1 MSRSSGLPLVLVK
14 PASCGTATPRAAA
27 PGRRALWRES
37 RGGIGWRPLLALLPL
52 APLLGACATPS
63 PQATASR
70 LQVVTTALPLTLLS
84 RAVAGD
90 CAEVQALI
98 PEGLDPHDVQAR
110 PADLL
115 LLRRARVLVRNGLG
129 LDDYVKPWITSAAP
143 PDLRVVDTSQGV
155 AALPSAA
162 GDAEADAPSRDNDH
176 DHDQDPGGH
185 SPVEP
190 DQHGT
195 KDQHRHSHGPLNP
208 HIWLDPQRAEQQLN
222 SIRDALV
229 QVDPGCA
236 ATYRRNASAYGQQ
249 LRALDRQIAAEL
261 APYRGRTL
269 VTHHDVLPY
278 FAQRYGLQA
287 AALVEQPDQPPTP
300 ADLQRISRL
309 ARQQGLRALLSEP
322 PRPSRSLEALARDLG
337 LRVLSFD
344 PLETAPA
351 AAAADPDTYLRVMR
365 SNAATVRQ
373 AFAGP

>member
-1 MSRSSGLPLVLVK
+1 MPRSFPLP
-14 PASCGTATPRAAA
+14 
-27 PGRRALWRES
+27 
-37 RGGIGWRPLLALLPL
+37 PLLAL
-52 APLLGACATPS
+52 AALLGSCSAPS
-63 PQATASR
+63 PPQATAPR
-70 LQVVTTALPLTLLS
+70 LQVVTTALPLTLFS

-90 CAEVQALI
+90 CADVQPLI

-129 LDDYVKPWITSAAP
+129 LDDYVTPWITSAASP
-143 PDLRVVDTSQGV
+143 ELRVVDTSKGV
-155 AALPSAA
+155 ATLPSAT
-162 GDAEADAPSRDNDH
+162 GEAEADAPGQDH
-176 DHDQDPGGH
+176 DHAHDHDDP
-185 SPVEP
+185 SPVEH
-190 DQHGT
+190 DQHG
-195 KDQHRHSHGPLNP
+195 DEHQHRHSHGPLNP

-222 SIRDALV
+222 TIRDALV
-229 QVDPGCA
+229 QADPGCA

-249 LRALDRQIAAEL
+249 LRALDQQIGAEL

-269 VTHHDVLPY
+269 VSHHDVLPY

-309 ARQQGLRALLSEP
+309 ARQQRLRALLSEP
-322 PRPSRSLEALARDLG
+322 PRPSRSLETLARDLG